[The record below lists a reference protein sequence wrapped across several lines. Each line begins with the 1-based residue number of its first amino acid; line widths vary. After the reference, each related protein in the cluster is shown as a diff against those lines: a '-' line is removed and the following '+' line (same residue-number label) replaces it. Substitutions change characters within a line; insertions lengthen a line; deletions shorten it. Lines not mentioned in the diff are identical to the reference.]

1 MTPRLVGS
9 IEAPAKINLFL
20 RVLHRREDGFRELE
34 TLFQMLE
41 LADDVRVRFDPTG
54 QADEVTLDVDGP
66 DLGAV
71 DENLAVRAVRAF
83 MAASRVRGS
92 VHVSLVKRIPAG
104 GGLGGGS
111 SDAAAVLRLLAELTA
126 GCDAGVHGGA
136 SLPRT
141 ELHAIA
147 ASLGSDVPFF
157 LGGASLALG
166 RGRGEVLSPLPPL
179 PSIPVVLAL
188 PPVHVSTA
196 GAYSALAESRTAEAS
211 FHARPDDLV
220 ADLDWTRIA
229 SLAENDFEGIAME
242 GYRPIARSI
251 EGLRG
256 AGAQVTLLSGSG
268 AAAFGVFESS
278 AAAHAAAATL
288 ESELG
293 WPFVV
298 TATREAPP
306 QLMRG

>member
-1 MTPRLVGS
+1 VTPPLVRS
-9 IEAPAKINLFL
+9 IDAPAKINLFL

-34 TLFQMLE
+34 TLFQMLDV
-41 LADDVRVRFDPTG
+41 ADDVRVCFDPAG
-54 QADEVTLDVDGP
+54 RIDEVTLDVDGP

-71 DENLAVRAVRAF
+71 EENLAVRAARAF
-83 MAASRVRGS
+83 LAASTVRGS

-111 SDAAAVLRLLAELTA
+111 SDAAAVLRLLTELTA
-126 GCDAGVHGGA
+126 DSDAGV
-136 SLPRT
+136 PRGVSVT
-141 ELHAIA
+141 EAELHTIA
-147 ASLGSDVPFF
+147 GSLGSDVPFF
-157 LGGASLALG
+157 LGTASLALG
-166 RGRGEVLSPLPPL
+166 RGRGEVLSPLPAL

-196 GAYSALAESRTAEAS
+196 GAYAALAESRTAEAS
-211 FHARPDDLV
+211 IRARPDHVV
-220 ADLDWTRIA
+220 ADLDWARIA
-229 SLAENDFEGIAME
+229 TLAENDFEVMATAGSP
-242 GYRPIARSI
+242 PIARSI
-251 EGLRG
+251 EGLRS
-256 AGAQVTLLSGSG
+256 AGAQVSLLSGSG

-278 AAAHAAAATL
+278 AAAAVAAATL

-306 QLMRG
+306 QSMRG